1 MPANNYYALRARIAS
16 DEYMRN
22 DRETQDSV
30 RLSDIRMMSIRDF
43 DTAPT
48 VMSSEFIE
56 RGAQVRDSILGAYS
70 KYGDAVNKDFTL
82 RSTLDLAM
90 SLVLN
95 KPYESV
101 AKNHDAYK
109 RIFTGQDL
117 DDKSLGTAMADAW
130 NSDQIA
136 NDIATLQRR
145 KDATD
150 DPEEEAFLE
159 KQIMAKEREAVRL
172 GDYSS
177 VRGWFGDQL
186 VKTAMIAP
194 QVMKGAT
201 QSVVYAL
208 AFAALS
214 NLVSPVGAG
223 MLLNGTSI
231 AGGASLLGWLSSMS
245 RSAQTAAQ
253 IGSAVGNTMYL
264 AQDVFPREYGTMS
277 RQLEQLVDD
286 YGNKMDK
293 ETRKKAASVYAV
305 ASTLIEFMT
314 PEPGLGK
321 LMYGIAPKAM
331 TSTSFMGWLKRVG
344 INMLQGGASESLE
357 EAIQDFVGSFVQDVA
372 KSKSNE
378 KGTTNYEL
386 ESFLDRL
393 PGYVS
398 QGFSTFMDT
407 LVPSMIVGIPGAVT
421 SSSLATYL
429 TNVANEKD
437 SIFRQAS
444 DDGRI
449 AAMNTQ
455 KITSRAKI
463 VPSIIIDTPTHSI
476 AEFTSRIEETD
487 EKGHL
492 VTTEKLDPV
501 KVRFDRARGRYV
513 PIDDYNADL
522 AKYIGVHI
530 GNEAIAVEIVND
542 GAVRVTPDDIRNAAE
557 TSGGAVRDGSE
568 IVFRTQ
574 NEAMQF
580 ASSLGESATLIRND
594 DGSIAI
600 DYIDADGNEQIQGI
614 TIEENADI
622 ESLVQSEHARLGV
635 NQPSQQSTA
644 QSDNVQDTTEQTTV
658 EDMAKAI
665 HDASRGRITEK
676 TANALARLFDIM
688 PENVKNTIFTT
699 NNGRLVITDKEY
711 ERITGRKL
719 GNNSRAAAWLNRM
732 QMIFTGK
739 SDASSFV
746 HEMGHLAILA
756 NPELEEGVRLAFA
769 VNLDTQEGLD
779 TFLRFIDE
787 NKDIIRVKSR
797 EEAINLLRELGDIN
811 RSGGFSENAEELLM
825 SMLEAHFRAD
835 VRAENLTQLPQN
847 IRDIFQKIANAIR
860 RVYGRATGNTELP
873 RDVQNAFN
881 SFFWN
886 GNEDAAGSIAGS
898 QQNGIRF
905 QPAMN
910 TRSEEYIETEN
921 SLKAVSSNFDSEGR
935 HLAPNGR
942 PSNLAY
948 EQWVTVRTPSF
959 MAWFGDWINN
969 AANASKVVDE
979 NGEPL
984 VVLHGSR
991 SDTEFSEFSDFGEGI
1006 FFTDN
1011 ENVAATY
1018 LQDDNVVGTL
1028 PIFNVFLN
1036 LRNPLEFTA
1045 DEEHPAWNDQHN
1057 YDLELWNDDND
1068 TAIYEDDNG
1077 RLFFS
1082 KEQVE
1087 KYLEEHPE
1095 LLEQY
1100 DEYDIGRV
1108 NEYSTREIVSYA
1120 MENGYDG
1127 VIIHDIFDVIS
1138 DEDADFE
1145 DLIGTDYVAFRPE
1158 QIKSIDNVGTFDT
1171 ENPDIRYQNNIG
1183 ENAVERGQ
1191 KKFMRMADDR
1201 FVRSIEKDI
1210 FLPEYVVKAK
1220 LGSENQSVVEIAKR
1234 ELDDR
1239 DKFALLSPADSK
1251 AIFET
1256 DSADEYVSRMK
1267 ESGTLSLADEA
1278 DAERIYRKAWEYA
1291 HVMTPKEAVNTFK
1304 QRFGTLPG
1312 LIELKNILGP
1322 RRIQVTREGGG
1333 SYTRMYVPASN
1344 HIYQLLSKL
1353 NTNSP
1358 ISEVNEV
1365 LSSMDSNP
1373 RAWLHAYQDAVNA
1386 GARIKGS
1393 LSEDQDVLDSYIDMA
1408 DADFDIIKNELRRGE
1423 EPYGVSYDTVYGV
1436 SSADITNLSVEEAER
1451 LSREAGNTE
1460 ESDNTVL
1467 TRDEAEKLKDSLGIA
1482 RRAADRAINTARE
1495 TEEKMSALKQKH
1507 AKEES
1512 QMKDTIQVL
1521 RKTVNRR
1528 TAEVKDLR
1536 ERIARLAD
1544 KNNQQA
1550 HEYSQKLREAES
1562 ERNKAERERA
1572 SAEKRLQDSRDSFNR
1587 RMEEMR
1593 KKVADARKEAHD
1605 QNIRANKLDR
1615 RLKALATK
1623 TMSERIT
1630 RAIKG
1635 KLRINKKTHD
1645 MAMLEEPTY
1654 YIYYLMHNGQN
1665 RRFSENLSTERMNG
1679 VDAQLDKLRAGASD
1693 GLFVMDEDGN
1703 INSQTIDLSHTDAN
1717 GNLVTSYSGNLG
1729 TYMYDRS
1736 QIPARLKKHLSK
1748 GTISKLESPG
1758 RVTWNSLTVGEKREI
1773 YDALVAVREE
1783 SAVSRSD
1790 VADAIQTERRMLAR
1804 EAARTVME
1812 APLGEITDE
1821 MREAVK
1827 KRLKSQD
1834 PDYDGTPTDEQVW
1847 DDIAKHPSQYMNAVE
1862 PGKTKEKFDAF
1873 RLSFLKMQRI
1883 TRILDGGKEDGP
1895 FSRIFVRAFQ
1905 NGYDKVLR
1913 NIDRRNSEF
1922 YSALEDIIGKKN
1934 SKGYKARIEDLRKTK
1949 MHFKTRAISGSGVDM
1964 NLLQVMAMY
1973 IYSQNIHGAT
1983 KLLSTEGNNFSLE
1996 DIARVNPKKVAEYI
2010 NLELTMRADRG
2021 RDASHPSPFILEGND
2036 EVLIRLRDRINN
2048 GEIVSEVPEWVRN
2061 IGDMMIDQLAKE
2073 TPRLAQAAY
2082 KDYNTLL
2089 EIQDRYFPL
2098 VPASR
2103 GSWGNIFG
2111 NPNKGGMAH
2120 VNSGSLNIRQQSA
2133 RYPLLLDPFSTFMSA
2148 IREQENLI
2156 NMSKPVS
2163 DAAYLL
2169 KFGRVEE
2176 LVRNRFGDKW
2186 AKAIHE
2192 YVERI
2197 ANPENHL
2204 TDVEKMF
2211 NRIYGNAAAAK
2222 IGLNLMTALKQF
2234 VSLVPAAFD
2243 GRLSVADVIRG
2254 FGHAIPHNKETAA
2267 LMDEVAYSTLR
2278 SGYNVEI
2285 SRLQH
2290 MDDISRLG
2298 TASQRFVEV
2307 STWLTNKSDQ
2317 LTKMIIWSAMYDKQ
2331 MRAGSSEA
2339 DAAYAATD
2347 LVNRTMS
2354 VTSPISLSEM
2364 QSKQNPFTRLMFMFT
2379 NDLFQMWNILYS
2391 DIPMDFKN
2399 KEYGRAFLRFSGVV
2413 LSATILGFLAGGWLP
2428 DKDDEEK
2435 FQADDLLKDIVD
2447 NLLGYG
2453 VPLLGQEVTEWTR
2466 GYSQDI
2472 ISAPGEVYR
2481 VGSMIFKDLTSD
2493 KDYTADEYFDQIID
2507 TLLAAGEMAGV
2518 PATGLK
2524 RPVQSVYD
2532 SDTGEWRLNLAYLFG
2547 TRWGDGAQNLLYRT
2561 VN

>member
-214 NLVSPVGAG
+214 NLVSPAGAG

-344 INMLQGGASESLE
+344 VNMLQGGASESLE

-530 GNEAIAVEIVND
+530 GNEAIAVEIEND
-542 GAVRVTPDDIRNAAE
+542 GAVRITPDDIRNAAE

-635 NQPSQQSTA
+635 NQPSQQSTP

-769 VNLDTQEGLD
+769 VNLDAQEGLD

-873 RDVQNAFN
+873 RDVQDAFN

-886 GNEDAAGSIAGS
+886 GENTVTDTTASVNTAEPMTNSEVIRNQGS
-898 QQNGIRF
+898 
-905 QPAMN
+905 
-910 TRSEEYIETEN
+910 
-921 SLKAVSSNFDSEGR
+921 L
-935 HLAPNGR
+935 
-942 PSNLAY
+942 
-948 EQWVTVRTPSF
+948 
-959 MAWFGDWINN
+959 
-969 AANASKVVDE
+969 
-979 NGEPL
+979 
-984 VVLHGSR
+984 
-991 SDTEFSEFSDFGEGI
+991 
-1006 FFTDN
+1006 
-1011 ENVAATY
+1011 
-1018 LQDDNVVGTL
+1018 
-1028 PIFNVFLN
+1028 
-1036 LRNPLEFTA
+1036 
-1045 DEEHPAWNDQHN
+1045 
-1057 YDLELWNDDND
+1057 
-1068 TAIYEDDNG
+1068 
-1077 RLFFS
+1077 
-1082 KEQVE
+1082 
-1087 KYLEEHPE
+1087 
-1095 LLEQY
+1095 
-1100 DEYDIGRV
+1100 
-1108 NEYSTREIVSYA
+1108 
-1120 MENGYDG
+1120 
-1127 VIIHDIFDVIS
+1127 
-1138 DEDADFE
+1138 
-1145 DLIGTDYVAFRPE
+1145 
-1158 QIKSIDNVGTFDT
+1158 
-1171 ENPDIRYQNNIG
+1171 G

-1386 GARIKGS
+1386 GAKIKGS

-1467 TRDEAEKLKDSLGIA
+1467 TRDEAEKLRDSLGIA

-1512 QMKDTIQVL
+1512 QMMDTIQVL

-1550 HEYSQKLREAES
+1550 HEYSQKLRKAES
-1562 ERNKAERERA
+1562 EKNKAEREKA

-1665 RRFSENLSTERMNG
+1665 RRFSEDLSTERMNG

-1703 INSQTIDLSHTDAN
+1703 INPQTIDLSHTDAN

-1736 QIPARLKKHLSK
+1736 QIPSRLKNHLSK
-1748 GTISKLESPG
+1748 STISKLESPG
-1758 RVTWNSLTVGEKREI
+1758 KVTWNSLTVSEKREI

-1783 SAVSRSD
+1783 AVVSRSD
-1790 VADAIQTERRMLAR
+1790 VTDAIQTERRMLAR

-1862 PGKTKEKFDAF
+1862 PGKTKEKLDAF

-1922 YSALEDIIGKKN
+1922 YSALENIIGKKN
-1934 SKGYKARIEDLRKTK
+1934 SKDYKARIEDLRKTK

-2021 RDASHPSPFILEGND
+2021 RDASHPSPFILDGND
-2036 EVLIRLRDRINN
+2036 EVLIKLRDRINN

-2103 GSWGNIFG
+2103 GSWGDIFG

-2192 YVERI
+2192 YVGRI

-2267 LMDEVAYSTLR
+2267 LMDELAYSTLR

-2331 MRAGSSEA
+2331 IRAGSSEA

-2399 KEYGRAFLRFSGVV
+2399 KEYGRAFMRFSGVV

-2453 VPLLGQEVTEWTR
+2453 FPLLGQEVTEWTR

-2472 ISAPGEVYR
+2472 ISAPGELYR

-2493 KDYTADEYFDQIID
+2493 KEYTADEYFDQIID

-2547 TRWGDGAQNLLYRT
+2547 TRWGDGAQNLLART

>member
-214 NLVSPVGAG
+214 NLVSPAGAG

-344 INMLQGGASESLE
+344 VNMLQGGASESLE

-542 GAVRVTPDDIRNAAE
+542 GAVRITPDDIRNAAE

-635 NQPSQQSTA
+635 NQPSQQSTP

-847 IRDIFQKIANAIR
+847 VSEIFQKIANAIR

-873 RDVQNAFN
+873 VDVQNAFN

-886 GNEDAAGSIAGS
+886 GDNTDTDSTASVNTAEPMTNSEVIRNQAMREGYEQRKEEYVNRILDWLRGEDLRKYKHMS
-898 QQNGIRF
+898 
-905 QPAMN
+905 
-910 TRSEEYIETEN
+910 RSEIIQETGGYKRFPVAEIPVEAMEYFGVDDSRVYSNRGYFIDHAINRHPNLTVGDYLDMLDTFSSNSPDSDILIDDSSKNKSLIFIDKIDGRWFKGVAELDSNTKQVILYLTYFTTESEKPGTGLV
-921 SLKAVSSNFDSEGR
+921 SLKKKPSGFVTPPSGQNQSDSAAVDISD
-935 HLAPNGR
+935 
-942 PSNLAY
+942 
-948 EQWVTVRTPSF
+948 
-959 MAWFGDWINN
+959 
-969 AANASKVVDE
+969 
-979 NGEPL
+979 
-984 VVLHGSR
+984 LHGSIQTVS
-991 SDTEFSEFSDFGEGI
+991 SDSED
-1006 FFTDN
+1006 
-1011 ENVAATY
+1011 V
-1018 LQDDNVVGTL
+1018 
-1028 PIFNVFLN
+1028 N
-1036 LRNPLEFTA
+1036 LRSQSAL
-1045 DEEHPAWNDQHN
+1045 
-1057 YDLELWNDDND
+1057 
-1068 TAIYEDDNG
+1068 
-1077 RLFFS
+1077 
-1082 KEQVE
+1082 
-1087 KYLEEHPE
+1087 
-1095 LLEQY
+1095 
-1100 DEYDIGRV
+1100 
-1108 NEYSTREIVSYA
+1108 
-1120 MENGYDG
+1120 
-1127 VIIHDIFDVIS
+1127 
-1138 DEDADFE
+1138 
-1145 DLIGTDYVAFRPE
+1145 
-1158 QIKSIDNVGTFDT
+1158 
-1171 ENPDIRYQNNIG
+1171 G

-1191 KKFMRMADDR
+1191 RKFMRMDEGR
-1201 FVRSIEKDI
+1201 FVRSVEKNI

-1220 LGSENQSVVEIAKR
+1220 LGSEDQNVVEIAKR

-1278 DAERIYRKAWEYA
+1278 DTERIYRKAWEYA

-1467 TRDEAEKLKDSLGIA
+1467 TRDEAEKLRDSLGIA

-1512 QMKDTIQVL
+1512 QMMDTIQVL

-1528 TAEVKDLR
+1528 IAEVKDLR

-1550 HEYSQKLREAES
+1550 HEYSQKLRKAES
-1562 ERNKAERERA
+1562 EKNKAERERA

-1703 INSQTIDLSHTDAN
+1703 INPQTIDLSHTDAN

-1758 RVTWNSLTVGEKREI
+1758 KVTWNSLTVSEKREI

-1783 SAVSRSD
+1783 AVVSRSD
-1790 VADAIQTERRMLAR
+1790 VTEAIQTERRMLAR

-1922 YSALEDIIGKKN
+1922 YSALENIIGKKN
-1934 SKGYKARIEDLRKTK
+1934 SKDYKARIEDLRKTK
-1949 MHFKTRAISGSGVDM
+1949 MHFKTRAISGGGVDM

-2021 RDASHPSPFILEGND
+2021 RDASHPSPFILDGND
-2036 EVLIRLRDRINN
+2036 EVLIKLRDRINN

-2103 GSWGNIFG
+2103 GSWGDIFG

-2192 YVERI
+2192 YVGRI

-2267 LMDEVAYSTLR
+2267 LMDELAYSTLR

-2331 MRAGSSEA
+2331 IRAGNSEA

-2453 VPLLGQEVTEWTR
+2453 FPLLGQEVTEWTR

-2472 ISAPGEVYR
+2472 ISAPGELYR

-2493 KDYTADEYFDQIID
+2493 KEYTADEYFDQIID

-2547 TRWGDGAQNLLYRT
+2547 TRWGDGAQNLLART